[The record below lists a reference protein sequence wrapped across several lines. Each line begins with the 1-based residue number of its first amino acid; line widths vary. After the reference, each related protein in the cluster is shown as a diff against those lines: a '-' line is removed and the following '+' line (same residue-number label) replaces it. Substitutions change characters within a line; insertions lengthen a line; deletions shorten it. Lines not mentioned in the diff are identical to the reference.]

1 MTEPNRQSEENEE
14 RIIEIEI
21 ERLRPF
27 KEHPF
32 QVKDD
37 KEMFLLQESIEKYG
51 ILNPLIVRP
60 VPDGYYEI
68 ISGHRRKHA
77 AEKLGYRKVPV
88 IIRVLSEDDS
98 ILSMVDSNLH
108 RERISYS
115 EKAFAY
121 KLKNDVL
128 KRKSGRKKSQVDHK
142 TPRKRAIEIIS
153 EDCGDSPK
161 QVQRYISLTK
171 LIPEMLQKLD
181 DEIISFCP
189 AVEIAALSEKE
200 QRELLVAMEYAQA
213 IPSLSQ
219 AQRIRQLSKEKQLS
233 LEKMEEIMCEVKK
246 GEITR
251 VAFTNE
257 QLHKYFPNSYT
268 PAMMKREILALL
280 KLWKKRIMGKL
291 KEEEIMCKVI
301 SVVNQKGGVGKT
313 TTTVNV
319 GIGLAREG
327 KKVLLIDA
335 DPQGSLTASLG
346 YEEPDDLRITLAT
359 IMMDVINEEEISL
372 EDGILHH
379 QENVDLLPAN
389 IELSALEVTMGNVM
403 SREMIMKEYIDAIR
417 CRYDYILIDCMP
429 SLGMM
434 TINALVSSDSVLI
447 PVQAAYLP
455 VKGLQQLIKT
465 ILTVKKRL
473 NRKLAIEGILLTMV
487 DFRTNYARDIA
498 SRVHTTY
505 GSQIEVFEN
514 VIPMSVKAAETS
526 AEGKSI
532 YMHCPKGKVAEAYM
546 NLTQEVLKNEK

>member
-1 MTEPNRQSEENEE
+1 MTEPNRQSGEKEE

-142 TPRKRAIEIIS
+142 TPRKRSIDIIS

-189 AVEIAALSEKE
+189 AVEIAALKENE
-200 QRELLVAMEYAQA
+200 QRELLKAMDYAQA

-219 AQRIRQLSKEKQLS
+219 AQRIKQLSKEKQLS
-233 LEKMEEIMCEVKK
+233 LEKMEK
-246 GEITR
+246 
-251 VAFTNE
+251 
-257 QLHKYFPNSYT
+257 
-268 PAMMKREILALL
+268 
-280 KLWKKRIMGKL
+280 
-291 KEEEIMCKVI
+291 IMCKVI

-359 IMMDVINEEEISL
+359 IMMDVINEEEINL

-379 QENVDLLPAN
+379 QENADLLPAN

-546 NLTQEVLKNEK
+546 KLTQEVLSNEK